1 MKVRRDKFTNK
12 IIGRG
17 LFATFGMFTKNEELI
32 NEVYMSDFGST
43 FLPEDRK
50 KFSSIDEL
58 KFLRKHYLPFAD
70 EIRIIYRDK
79 YISNEYSIFNRRNGF
94 DIDIIND
101 NTVIFKG
108 KGIFSNEIKIEK
120 LGFRK
125 STWMPLTQRLDEILH
140 SEEDSNKEI
149 SKLMVS
155 YIEFKDDNIYKPR
168 FCVEY
173 CEFCEDI
180 NFTLTFYKD
189 IKVINKKKYYHEY
202 LKSKRWQNTR
212 EGILKKRGSKC
223 QLCGD
228 ISKNFHVHHNTYD
241 RVGFEKDEDLIILC
255 NECHAKFHNKID
267 KIS

>member
-12 IIGRG
+12 IIGRS

-108 KGIFSNEIKIEK
+108 EGIFSNEIKIEK
-120 LGFRK
+120 LGCRE
-125 STWMPLTQRLDEILH
+125 STWMPLTQRLDDILH
-140 SEEDSNKEI
+140 SEEGSNKEI

-155 YIEFKDDNIYKPR
+155 YIEFRDDNIYKPR
-168 FCVEY
+168 FCIEY
-173 CEFCEDI
+173 CEFCEDVF
-180 NFTLTFYKD
+180 FTLTFYKD
-189 IKVINKKKYYHEY
+189 IKVINRKEYYHEY
-202 LKSKRWQNTR
+202 LKSKRWKATAER
-212 EGILKKRGSKC
+212 L
-223 QLCGD
+223 
-228 ISKNFHVHHNTYD
+228 
-241 RVGFEKDEDLIILC
+241 
-255 NECHAKFHNKID
+255 
-267 KIS
+267 